1 MSKNYYDLLE
11 LNKNAT
17 SDEIKK
23 KYKKLALKYHPDRNT
38 NESIKEQ
45 NEKIFK
51 EITEAYNVLSDEKKR
66 KDYDFFGLKDNNTF
80 DNPFQNGP
88 LDDILSNMFKFTDTD
103 IDDMIN
109 TSFKPKIFVNIH
121 KVPLNTFQNSNIN
134 PNNDMLNNITN
145 LMDDILFNGVNMNST
160 FNNNISNNNI
170 SNNNHSS
177 KNTNKKEYDLLDL
190 KVNLDD
196 IMNSNKKSIKYKIKD
211 ICNFCNGTCAVE
223 PTDLIQCL
231 YCKGSNINC
240 KSCNGSGNIFK
251 TNRRCIHCINGLIDK
266 EMEINI
272 AVPTSVPNNHIF
284 IIKNKGSYNK
294 LNKNYNDIKLKFI
307 YNLDKN
313 IKIKNNNIIL
323 KINITLR
330 ELFCGF
336 KKKIKLSKDF
346 IEISM
351 DKYFN
356 PSESIIYKGMGLTK
370 YKSQNNTE
378 NNSENNKTNNE
389 DNLNIGDLILEFNI
403 IYPKSDNKV
412 MHKYKDV
419 FIKIFS
425 KDIENNVN

>member
-17 SDEIKK
+17 TDEIKK
-23 KYKKLALKYHPDRNT
+23 KYKKMALKYHPDKNT
-38 NESIKEQ
+38 TYEQSIKEQ
-45 NEKIFK
+45 NDKKFK
-51 EITEAYNVLSDEKKR
+51 EITEAYNILSDDKKR
-66 KDYDFFGLKDNNTF
+66 KDYDFFGVTDNNIF
-80 DNPFQNGP
+80 DNTFHNGP
-88 LDDILSNMFKFTDTD
+88 LDDILSNIFKFTDTD

-109 TSFKPKIFVNIH
+109 TSFKPKIFVNIN

-145 LMDDILFNGVNMNST
+145 LMDDILFNGVNMHQNI
-160 FNNNISNNNI
+160 NNTSNVNNT
-170 SNNNHSS
+170 S
-177 KNTNKKEYDLLDL
+177 KNTNKKEYDLLDI

-211 ICNFCNGTCAVE
+211 ICSFCNGTCAVE
-223 PTDLIQCL
+223 PGDLIQCL
-231 YCKGSNINC
+231 YCRGTNINC
-240 KSCNGSGNIFK
+240 GSCNGSGNIFK
-251 TNRRCIHCINGLIDK
+251 TNRRCINCVNGLIDK

-323 KINITLR
+323 KVDITLC

-356 PSESIIYKGMGLTK
+356 PSETIIYKGMGLSK
-370 YKSQNNTE
+370 YKSQINTNDNNDVND
-378 NNSENNKTNNE
+378 NNDTNDVN
-389 DNLNIGDLILEFNI
+389 DTKGDLILVFNV

-419 FIKIFS
+419 FVKIFS
-425 KDIENNVN
+425 KDKKTDTN